1 MSINK
6 ILIGIVGYSPVLDSY
21 PLGPNL
27 MNNLKERDW
36 ANINVDVQNM
46 TWSPIHITQR
56 LQENKLEF
64 DRVVLVG
71 SKTIS
76 TNPGRVESYKW
87 KSKKV
92 DEIKIQERIFEGV
105 TGVVS
110 LENTLVIGDY
120 FKIWP
125 KEVFTVE
132 VDLPGEVF
140 GDIVIAENQGKS
152 KNTDLIEILKFDPEK
167 VIEEIELQTYLVSSC
182 NFEQEYFP
190 EKNPDTILEPE
201 IFSKHRFETQNTL
214 QILNL
219 EELLINS
226 MNYSNKVI

>member
-36 ANINVDVQNM
+36 ANINVDIQNM

-76 TNPGRVESYKW
+76 TSPGRVESYKW

-201 IFSKHRFETQNTL
+201 IFSKHRFETQN
-214 QILNL
+214 ILN
-219 EELLINS
+219 
-226 MNYSNKVI
+226 

>member
-27 MNNLKERDW
+27 MNNLKERDC
-36 ANINVDVQNM
+36 ANMNVDVQNM

-214 QILNL
+214 N
-219 EELLINS
+219 
-226 MNYSNKVI
+226 

>member
-167 VIEEIELQTYLVSSC
+167 VIDEIELQTYLVSSC

-214 QILNL
+214 N
-219 EELLINS
+219 
-226 MNYSNKVI
+226 

>member
-1 MSINK
+1 LSINK

-36 ANINVDVQNM
+36 ANINVDIQNM

-214 QILNL
+214 N
-219 EELLINS
+219 
-226 MNYSNKVI
+226 

>member
-201 IFSKHRFETQNTL
+201 IFSKYRFETQNTL
-214 QILNL
+214 N
-219 EELLINS
+219 
-226 MNYSNKVI
+226 

>member
-1 MSINK
+1 LSINK

-132 VDLPGEVF
+132 VDLPGEAF

-152 KNTDLIEILKFDPEK
+152 KNDLVEILKFDPEK
-167 VIEEIELQTYLVSSC
+167 VINEIELQTYLASTC
-182 NFEQEYFP
+182 KFEQEYFP

-201 IFSKHRFETQNTL
+201 IFSKHRFEIQNT
-214 QILNL
+214 
-219 EELLINS
+219 IN
-226 MNYSNKVI
+226 

>member
-152 KNTDLIEILKFDPEK
+152 KNTDFFTF
-167 VIEEIELQTYLVSSC
+167 QT
-182 NFEQEYFP
+182 P
-190 EKNPDTILEPE
+190 
-201 IFSKHRFETQNTL
+201 
-214 QILNL
+214 
-219 EELLINS
+219 
-226 MNYSNKVI
+226 

>member
-36 ANINVDVQNM
+36 ANMNVDVQNM

-214 QILNL
+214 N
-219 EELLINS
+219 
-226 MNYSNKVI
+226 

>member
-201 IFSKHRFETQNTL
+201 IFSKHRFETRNTL
-214 QILNL
+214 N
-219 EELLINS
+219 
-226 MNYSNKVI
+226 

>member
-76 TNPGRVESYKW
+76 INPCRVESYKW

-92 DEIKIQERIFEGV
+92 DEIKIQERIYEGV

-120 FKIWP
+120 F
-125 KEVFTVE
+125 
-132 VDLPGEVF
+132 
-140 GDIVIAENQGKS
+140 
-152 KNTDLIEILKFDPEK
+152 
-167 VIEEIELQTYLVSSC
+167 
-182 NFEQEYFP
+182 
-190 EKNPDTILEPE
+190 
-201 IFSKHRFETQNTL
+201 
-214 QILNL
+214 
-219 EELLINS
+219 
-226 MNYSNKVI
+226 

>member
-1 MSINK
+1 M
-6 ILIGIVGYSPVLDSY
+6 
-21 PLGPNL
+21 
-27 MNNLKERDW
+27 
-36 ANINVDVQNM
+36 
-46 TWSPIHITQR
+46 
-56 LQENKLEF
+56 
-64 DRVVLVG
+64 
-71 SKTIS
+71 
-76 TNPGRVESYKW
+76 
-87 KSKKV
+87 KKV

-214 QILNL
+214 N
-219 EELLINS
+219 
-226 MNYSNKVI
+226 

>member
-6 ILIGIVGYSPVLDSY
+6 ILIGIVGYSPVLDLY

-214 QILNL
+214 N
-219 EELLINS
+219 
-226 MNYSNKVI
+226 

>member
-36 ANINVDVQNM
+36 ANINVDIQNM

-167 VIEEIELQTYLVSSC
+167 VIDEIELQTYLVSSC

-214 QILNL
+214 N
-219 EELLINS
+219 
-226 MNYSNKVI
+226 

>member
-1 MSINK
+1 LVKNK

-27 MNNLKERDW
+27 MNNLNERDW
-36 ANINVDVQNM
+36 ANMHVDVQNM
-46 TWSPIHITQR
+46 TWSPIHVTQR

-76 TNPGRVESYKW
+76 THPGKVECYKW
-87 KSKKV
+87 ESKEV

-110 LENTLVIGDY
+110 LDNTLVIGDY

-125 KEVFTVE
+125 EEVFTVE
-132 VDLPGEVF
+132 VDLPGEAF
-140 GDIVIAENQGKS
+140 GDIVIAEYHGKS
-152 KNTDLIEILKFDPEK
+152 KNDLIEILKFDPEK
-167 VIEEIELQTYLVSSC
+167 VINEIELQTYLVSTC
-182 NFEQEYFP
+182 KFEQEYFP
-190 EKNPDTILEPE
+190 GKNPDTILEPE
-201 IFSKHRFETQNTL
+201 IFSKHRFEIQNT
-214 QILNL
+214 
-219 EELLINS
+219 IN
-226 MNYSNKVI
+226 

>member
-36 ANINVDVQNM
+36 ANINVDIQNM

-201 IFSKHRFETQNTL
+201 IFSKHRFEIQNT
-214 QILNL
+214 
-219 EELLINS
+219 IN
-226 MNYSNKVI
+226 

>member
-1 MSINK
+1 LSINK

-201 IFSKHRFETQNTL
+201 IFSKHRFETQN
-214 QILNL
+214 ILN
-219 EELLINS
+219 
-226 MNYSNKVI
+226 

>member
-36 ANINVDVQNM
+36 ANINVDIQNM

-201 IFSKHRFETQNTL
+201 IFSKHRFETQN
-214 QILNL
+214 ILN
-219 EELLINS
+219 
-226 MNYSNKVI
+226 

>member
-27 MNNLKERDW
+27 MKNLKERDW
-36 ANINVDVQNM
+36 ANKKVDVQNM
-46 TWSPIHITQR
+46 TWSPIHVTQR

-76 TNPGRVESYKW
+76 THPGRVESYKW

-125 KEVFTVE
+125 EEVFTVE

-167 VIEEIELQTYLVSSC
+167 VIDEIELQTYLVSSC

-201 IFSKHRFETQNTL
+201 IFSKYRFETQNTL
-214 QILNL
+214 N
-219 EELLINS
+219 
-226 MNYSNKVI
+226 

>member
-46 TWSPIHITQR
+46 TWSPIHVTQR

-214 QILNL
+214 N
-219 EELLINS
+219 
-226 MNYSNKVI
+226 

>member
-36 ANINVDVQNM
+36 ANINVDIQNM

-110 LENTLVIGDY
+110 LENTLVMGDY

-214 QILNL
+214 N
-219 EELLINS
+219 
-226 MNYSNKVI
+226 

>member
-46 TWSPIHITQR
+46 TWSPIHVTQR

-152 KNTDLIEILKFDPEK
+152 KNTDLIEIRKFDPEK

-214 QILNL
+214 N
-219 EELLINS
+219 
-226 MNYSNKVI
+226 

>member
-167 VIEEIELQTYLVSSC
+167 VIDEIELQTYLVSSC

-201 IFSKHRFETQNTL
+201 IFSKYRFETQNTL
-214 QILNL
+214 N
-219 EELLINS
+219 
-226 MNYSNKVI
+226 

>member
-36 ANINVDVQNM
+36 ANINVDIQNM

-152 KNTDLIEILKFDPEK
+152 KNTDLIEILNFDPEK

-201 IFSKHRFETQNTL
+201 IFSKHRFETQN
-214 QILNL
+214 ILN
-219 EELLINS
+219 
-226 MNYSNKVI
+226 

>member
-36 ANINVDVQNM
+36 ANINVDIQNM

-190 EKNPDTILEPE
+190 EKNPDTIL
-201 IFSKHRFETQNTL
+201 
-214 QILNL
+214 
-219 EELLINS
+219 
-226 MNYSNKVI
+226 

>member
-201 IFSKHRFETQNTL
+201 IFSKHRFETQN
-214 QILNL
+214 ILN
-219 EELLINS
+219 
-226 MNYSNKVI
+226 

>member
-46 TWSPIHITQR
+46 TWSPIHVTQR

-125 KEVFTVE
+125 EEVFTVE

-214 QILNL
+214 N
-219 EELLINS
+219 
-226 MNYSNKVI
+226 

>member
-36 ANINVDVQNM
+36 ANINVDIQNM

-105 TGVVS
+105 TGVVA

-201 IFSKHRFETQNTL
+201 IFSKHRFETQN
-214 QILNL
+214 ILN
-219 EELLINS
+219 
-226 MNYSNKVI
+226 

>member
-36 ANINVDVQNM
+36 ANINVDIQNM

-201 IFSKHRFETQNTL
+201 IFSKYRFETQNTL
-214 QILNL
+214 N
-219 EELLINS
+219 
-226 MNYSNKVI
+226 

>member
-1 MSINK
+1 MNINK

-167 VIEEIELQTYLVSSC
+167 VIDEIELQTYLVSSC

-201 IFSKHRFETQNTL
+201 IFSKHRFETQD
-214 QILNL
+214 ILN
-219 EELLINS
+219 
-226 MNYSNKVI
+226 

>member
-36 ANINVDVQNM
+36 ANINVDIQNM

-214 QILNL
+214 N
-219 EELLINS
+219 
-226 MNYSNKVI
+226 

>member
-182 NFEQEYFP
+182 NFEQEYF
-190 EKNPDTILEPE
+190 
-201 IFSKHRFETQNTL
+201 
-214 QILNL
+214 
-219 EELLINS
+219 
-226 MNYSNKVI
+226 

>member
-105 TGVVS
+105 TGVVT
-110 LENTLVIGDY
+110 LENSLVIGDY
-120 FKIWP
+120 FKIWT
-125 KEVFTVE
+125 KEVCTVE

-214 QILNL
+214 N
-219 EELLINS
+219 
-226 MNYSNKVI
+226 

>member
-214 QILNL
+214 N
-219 EELLINS
+219 
-226 MNYSNKVI
+226 

>member
-167 VIEEIELQTYLVSSC
+167 VIDEIELQTYLVSSC
-182 NFEQEYFP
+182 NFEQEYYP

-214 QILNL
+214 N
-219 EELLINS
+219 
-226 MNYSNKVI
+226 

>member
-6 ILIGIVGYSPVLDSY
+6 FLIGIVGYSPVLDSY

-36 ANINVDVQNM
+36 ANINVDIQNM

-201 IFSKHRFETQNTL
+201 IFSKHRFETQN
-214 QILNL
+214 ILN
-219 EELLINS
+219 
-226 MNYSNKVI
+226 

>member
-1 MSINK
+1 MGINK

-27 MNNLKERDW
+27 MNNLNERDW
-36 ANINVDVQNM
+36 ANMHVDVQNM
-46 TWSPIHITQR
+46 TWSPIHVTQR

-76 TNPGRVESYKW
+76 TQPGKVECYKW
-87 KSKKV
+87 ESKEV
-92 DEIKIQERIFEGV
+92 YEIKIQERIFEGV
-105 TGVVS
+105 SGVVS
-110 LENTLVIGDY
+110 LDNTLVIGDY

-132 VDLPGEVF
+132 VDLPGEAF

-152 KNTDLIEILKFDPEK
+152 KNDLVEILKFDPEK
-167 VIEEIELQTYLVSSC
+167 VINEIELQTYLASTC
-182 NFEQEYFP
+182 KFEQEYFP

-201 IFSKHRFETQNTL
+201 IFSKHRFEIQNT
-214 QILNL
+214 
-219 EELLINS
+219 IN
-226 MNYSNKVI
+226 

>member
-182 NFEQEYFP
+182 NFEQEYFC
-190 EKNPDTILEPE
+190 
-201 IFSKHRFETQNTL
+201 
-214 QILNL
+214 
-219 EELLINS
+219 LLYTS
-226 MNYSNKVI
+226 PSPRDS